1 MVRWNTTQTRPSRLV
16 EKETELRKRQISK
29 EWSTQERVARLR
41 IGKARRAWFLNFMC
55 RQSS

>member
-1 MVRWNTTQTRPSRLV
+1 MVRWTTTQTRPSRLV

-55 RQSS
+55 R